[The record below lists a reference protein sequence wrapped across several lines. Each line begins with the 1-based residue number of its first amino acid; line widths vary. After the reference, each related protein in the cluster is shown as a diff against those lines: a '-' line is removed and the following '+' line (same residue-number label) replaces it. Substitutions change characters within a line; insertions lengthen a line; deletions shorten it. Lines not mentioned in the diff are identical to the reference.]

1 MRLRCQYRCTHRGAG
16 VLEQN
21 TYCEYPA
28 VANGA
33 DHNGFA
39 VMVHL
44 KAPALVTAPLDL
56 VAVLDVSESIEGAK
70 LAQVKRAMAFVIDRL
85 GPRDRL
91 SVVAFSG
98 DAWQVILLTRM
109 TDDAKAA
116 AKLAVEALEACTPAS
131 TNVRA
136 GLDEAAKVLGGRRQW
151 NDVASVI
158 LVSDGH
164 ESYPRSLKR

>member
-1 MRLRCQYRCTHRGAG
+1 MTGTMSSAYGEDEAPLPVL
-16 VLEQN
+16 VLEQY

-44 KAPALVTAPLDL
+44 KAPALVTVAPLDL
-56 VAVLDVSESIEGAK
+56 VAVLDVSESMAGAK
-70 LAQVKRAMAFVIDRL
+70 LAQVKRAMAFIIDRL

-98 DAWQVILLTRM
+98 DARQVIPLTRM
-109 TDDAKAA
+109 TDDAKAT
-116 AKLAVEALEACTPAS
+116 AKLAVEALEASTPAS
-131 TNVRA
+131 TNV
-136 GLDEAAKVLGGRRQW
+136 
-151 NDVASVI
+151 
-158 LVSDGH
+158 
-164 ESYPRSLKR
+164 